1 MKCPKCAGSAVS
13 PEGSKG
19 EKVCPRCGLVLSR
32 PFATRSYTQ
41 WTPEWHANWRENDS
55 ETLKEWLTTLRTV
68 SCQLGVPHFP
78 YREEAART
86 IRKGKHLFAQSQKFG
101 KHKRATVAALIHLIL
116 KEYNKTRSIKDI
128 CQELSLDP
136 SLVMKQAWMLNDT
149 VKTEN
154 QILRI
159 QRKTSNDYLL
169 ELGGKITFDTAIL
182 QAAKETLVRVQK
194 KGGNPVA
201 LASGALYYAHKQHKA
216 RISKELIGQTFG
228 ISARTVDT
236 NERKIRRLINTQPQH
251 QPMQVAPVIAIQT
264 RPLRYTR

>member
-1 MKCPKCAGSAVS
+1 MECPKCGDSAVS
-13 PEGSKG
+13 PEGSNG
-19 EKVCPRCGLVLSR
+19 EKVCPKCGLVLSK
-32 PFATRSYTQ
+32 PFAARGFSQ

-86 IRKGKHLFAQSQKFG
+86 IRKGKHLFSQSQKFG
-101 KHKRATVAALIHLIL
+101 KNKRATVAALIHLIL
-116 KEYNKTRSIKDI
+116 KEYNKTRPIREI

-154 QILRI
+154 RLLKI
-159 QRKTSNDYLL
+159 QRKTAQDYLR
-169 ELGGKITFDTAIL
+169 ELGGKITYDTEIL
-182 QAAKETLVRVQK
+182 QAAQETLSKVQK

-201 LASGALYYAHKQHKA
+201 LASGALYFAHKRAKV
-216 RISKELIGQTFG
+216 RVSKEEMGRTFG

-236 NERKIRRLINTQPQH
+236 NERKIRRLIQMPPAQTMH
-251 QPMQVAPVIAIQT
+251 VVPVLSI
-264 RPLRYTR
+264 